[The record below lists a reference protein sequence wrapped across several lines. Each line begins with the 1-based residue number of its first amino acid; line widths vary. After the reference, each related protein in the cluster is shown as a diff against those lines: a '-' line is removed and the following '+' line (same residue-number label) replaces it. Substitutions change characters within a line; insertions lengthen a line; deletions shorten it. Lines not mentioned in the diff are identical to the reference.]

1 MMMDTATTARE
12 EQRQDAAMRD
22 ERMQEDRV
30 QQDQRMQDERM
41 QDGRMP
47 QDGEGRAALFA
58 PDAAGDFRNR
68 WSAVQGAFVDDP
80 TKAVRDADELVNQVL
95 KSLADSFAEQRAA
108 FDGDRGPST
117 EDLRIA
123 LRRYRAFFE
132 RLLSL

>member
-1 MMMDTATTARE
+1 MMDTATTTARD
-12 EQRQDAAMRD
+12 EQRQDQRMQQDDRMPPD
-22 ERMQEDRV
+22 ERMQENRV
-30 QQDQRMQDERM
+30 QQDE
-41 QDGRMP
+41 RMP
-47 QDGEGRAALFA
+47 QDGEARAALFA

>member
-1 MMMDTATTARE
+1 MMMDTATTAARD
-12 EQRQDAAMRD
+12 EQRQDQ
-22 ERMQEDRV
+22 RMQEDR
-30 QQDQRMQDERM
+30 MPQDE
-41 QDGRMP
+41 RMP
-47 QDGEGRAALFA
+47 QDGEARAALFA
-58 PDAAGDFRNR
+58 PDAAGDFRSR

-95 KSLADSFAEQRAA
+95 KSLADSFADQRAA